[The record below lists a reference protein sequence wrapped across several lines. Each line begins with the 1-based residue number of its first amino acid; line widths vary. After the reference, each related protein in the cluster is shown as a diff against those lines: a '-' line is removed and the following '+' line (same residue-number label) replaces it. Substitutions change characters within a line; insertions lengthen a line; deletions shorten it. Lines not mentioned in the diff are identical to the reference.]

1 MLKISVI
8 LTTYNSSETIE
19 RAVQSVRNQ
28 DGINQDFEIELL
40 VVDDQSTDNTG
51 EILARLNQPFLVNE
65 TNSGGP
71 NAGRNKGLRNA
82 TGDYIAIMDHDD
94 EWLPDRIKKVLPYL
108 DKSPIISAGFI
119 LRDSAMNKD
128 EARFCTGSEYKMFS
142 KNETFLN
149 KLSRSK
155 AMQNVYLGGL
165 LYHKTLANVLFE
177 ETYGMVDFDWLLRL
191 FHGQSSLE
199 VCQPV
204 FIRHIQGSNL
214 SLNETYRK
222 RDFELSLQAIKSLE
236 DDYPEQSKLG
246 AKRLHGS
253 MARYYYLVGDVT
265 QARKFL
271 RHADVSVLNIAY
283 YVTTY
288 VGHNY
293 VRKNF
298 RIFG

>member
-28 DGINQDFEIELL
+28 VGINKDFEVELL
-40 VVDDQSTDNTG
+40 VVDDQSTDTTR
-51 EILARLNQPFLVNE
+51 EILARLHQPFLVNE
-65 TNSGGP
+65 ANSGGP
-71 NAGRNKGLRNA
+71 NTGRNKGLRNA
-82 TGDYIAIMDHDD
+82 TGDFIAIMDHDD
-94 EWLPDRIKKVLPYL
+94 EWMPDRLQKVLPYL
-108 DKSPIISAGFI
+108 DNAPIISAGYI
-119 LRDSAMNKD
+119 LRDSSMGRD
-128 EARFCTGSEYKMFS
+128 EARYCSGSAFKTFG
-142 KNETFLN
+142 KNDTFLN

-165 LYHKTLANVLFE
+165 LYHKSLANVLFE

-191 FHGQSSLE
+191 FHGQSSIE

-204 FIRHIQGSNL
+204 FIRHVQGANL

-222 RDFELSLQAIKSLE
+222 RDFELSLKAIKSFNT
-236 DDYPEQSKLG
+236 DYPEQSKLG

-253 MARYYYLVGDVT
+253 LARYYYLVGNVV
-265 QARKFL
+265 QARELL
-271 RHADVSVLNIAY
+271 RQADLSATNIAY
-283 YVTTY
+283 YLTTY
-288 VGHNY
+288 FGHNY
-293 VRKNF
+293 VRRNF

>member
-28 DGINQDFEIELL
+28 VGINKEFEIELL
-40 VVDDQSTDNTG
+40 VVDDQSTDTTR

-65 TNSGGP
+65 ANSGGP

-82 TGDYIAIMDHDD
+82 SGDFIAIMDHDD
-94 EWLPDRIKKVLPYL
+94 EWMPDRIQKVLPYL
-108 DKSPIISAGFI
+108 DKAPIVSAGYI
-119 LRDSAMNKD
+119 LRDSAMGKD
-128 EARFCTGSEYKMFS
+128 EVRYCTGSAYKLFA

-165 LYHKTLANVLFE
+165 LYHKSLANVLFE
-177 ETYGMVDFDWLLRL
+177 EKYGMVDFDWLLRL
-191 FHGQSSLE
+191 FHQQSSIE

-204 FIRHIQGSNL
+204 FIRHVQGSNL

-222 RDFELSLQAIKSLE
+222 RDFELSLKAINSFE
-236 DDYPEQSKLG
+236 VDYPEQSKLG

-253 MARYYYLVGDVT
+253 LARYYYLVGDVV
-265 QARKFL
+265 QAREFL
-271 RHADVSVLNIAY
+271 RQADLSAMNVAY
-283 YVTTY
+283 YLTTY
-288 VGHNY
+288 FGHNY